1 MKEVNA
7 REIAR
12 NAYQTAKE
20 NARTEAIEWQIGFCD
35 ADYSYDDLAHYGE
48 YFVKMA
54 KRYGLVK
61 EFKEN
66 GII

>member
-1 MKEVNA
+1 MDD
-7 REIAR
+7 IPR

-35 ADYSYDDLAHYGE
+35 ADYSYDDLAHYTE
-48 YFVKMA
+48 YFEKMA
-54 KRYGLVK
+54 KKYGLVK